1 MNKIKALV
9 KGTLVCG
16 DCCGFKR
23 EKLIANIDK
32 PCSSLGK
39 LEQGS
44 VCPKFRPDVLE
55 ISRDLRK
62 KGTLHAL
69 IDLTKQLSIKDLHLL
84 AGALVTEERTR
95 NNGAYIGMRVYV
107 RMRGSEKTNYMS
119 NFGTAIVLSADQD
132 FVRLMSDDGAVSLT
146 YDNKGFEGPALY
158 SEIAFA
164 PILKK
169 MEANQS
175 YLDPNFDKEYKAA
188 RPEEPV
194 ALKKPNKKSK
204 NVEPFESHLRGKP
217 KRKKSRTEEVTLADI
232 VAQIE
237 SGYGYGASD
246 NDTDTD
252 NDTERELGT
261 IEYKR
266 KVKIKKDDATPVHS
280 RRVVHQELGDIV
292 DKLER
297 KTKKEKPSTKVKP
310 KVKTNHGSHEADSTS
325 LRKQHQNKKHKQQV
339 MRSHK
344 SKGVKK

>member
-9 KGTLVCG
+9 KDTLVCG

-23 EKLIANIDK
+23 EKLIANLDK

-39 LEQGS
+39 VEQGS

-69 IDLTKQLSIKDLHLL
+69 IELTKQLSPKDLRLF

-95 NNGAYIGMRVYV
+95 KYGAYIGMRVYV

-158 SEIAFA
+158 SELAFA

-169 MEANQS
+169 MEANQA

-188 RPEEPV
+188 RPEEEIK
-194 ALKKPNKKSK
+194 LKKPNKKSTE
-204 NVEPFESHLRGKP
+204 VEPFESHLRGKP
-217 KRKKSRTEEVTLADI
+217 KRKKSRTEDVTLADI

-237 SGYGYGASD
+237 SGYGYAASD
-246 NDTDTD
+246 DE
-252 NDTERELGT
+252 NDTERELGEV
-261 IEYKR
+261 EYKR
-266 KVKIKKDDATPVHS
+266 KVKIESTPVHS
-280 RRVVHQELGDIV
+280 RKVISQELGDIV
-292 DKLER
+292 DQLDR
-297 KTKKEKPSTKVKP
+297 KSKKSGKSSKKSPAP
-310 KVKTNHGSHEADSTS
+310 KGSGNVKTNHGSHEADSTS

-344 SKGVKK
+344 GKGVKK